1 MPCNQNACSR
11 KKCGLD
17 QENHEWEAESITK
30 KSEKQK
36 FWLSATKTFTIQ
48 TGMNKSKD
56 VRVKTPV

>member
-11 KKCGLD
+11 KKCGLG

-36 FWLSATKTFTIQ
+36 FWLSATKTFTVQ
-48 TGMNKSKD
+48 TGMNKSK
-56 VRVKTPV
+56 